1 MFKINHVGIVTKSI
15 DQYLENSLYER
26 IVADVFD
33 PLQEARLA
41 LIETQPQDCF
51 IELIEPQAETS
62 ATWNFL
68 QKNGGGLH
76 HICYEVADPEELE
89 EVTKAKRIKLFA
101 GPMPAVLFGGREV
114 AFGINRN
121 REIVEFLI
129 SEYEPSTSQ

>member
-1 MFKINHVGIVTKSI
+1 
-15 DQYLENSLYER
+15 LYER